1 MNTIC
6 KMALLVITLL
16 HVTQLFMPVSLE
28 LLTFFTALLFVLGLF
43 IQKSGFRTITLFFFT
58 LGTLILIYYKL
69 PFSIGMQSLTSM
81 TNIIAIIVVMQLFS
95 IPIEVGHYS
104 DTVEYWL
111 KRLFKKESSLYLF
124 AMLVTNLFASFL
136 LFGTVPVMVSLF
148 NKALKNSVSQ
158 YQRFFATAI
167 MRGYTLALFWAPGA
181 IIILL
186 VMQVTHV
193 SWSQL
198 FVPGLL
204 LSLIGMLTSYA
215 LEHFTRLN
223 KPIISM
229 SETLPATSSI
239 AKNAPKQTAHI
250 ILVIISLIVGIG
262 LLERFSI
269 ATGTGRILL
278 AGLIVSTI
286 WITYYRNQ
294 PELKTV
300 LKNYGESGIMQATD
314 FSVFFIAVGLFAGAV
329 DHSGILSYI
338 QPLLQES
345 VNHLGIFSILVI
357 PLLFILIALCG
368 IHPLVLAVMFG
379 KILLSV
385 SLPLS
390 SVSIALI
397 LLISAAVSFIIS
409 PFAGM
414 SLMTAKFLHVTPLEV
429 SLKWNLLFCSLFL
442 VEGLV
447 FAYLWQG

>member
-1 MNTIC
+1 MNTLC

-69 PFSIGMQSLTSM
+69 PFSIGMQALTSM

-204 LSLIGMLTSYA
+204 LSAIGLLTSYA
-215 LEHFTRLN
+215 LEHFTRMN
-223 KPIISM
+223 KPIIS
-229 SETLPATSSI
+229 LPDSSSI

-286 WITYYRNQ
+286 WIMYYRNQ
-294 PELKTV
+294 PEIKTV

-345 VNHLGIFSILVI
+345 VNHLGILSILVI
-357 PLLFILIALCG
+357 PLLFIFIALCG

-397 LLISAAVSFIIS
+397 LLLSAAISFIIS

-429 SLKWNLLFCSLFL
+429 SLKWNVLFCTLFL

-447 FAYLWQG
+447 FAYVWHG